1 MSEQTTTKIDH
12 TAKAFDTDLQ
22 EITRKVAEM
31 GGLAEQQIADAIQ
44 ALVDRN
50 VELGERAIAIDPQ
63 IDALQHEIEE
73 KAVLTIARRQPM
85 AVDLREIVGAMRVC
99 NDLER
104 IGDHA
109 KHIGKRVVALDGDF
123 YPQQLIRGVE
133 HMTEIVLGLLK
144 RVLDA
149 YVARDLNAA
158 LEVWKGDEEV
168 DSMCTSLFRELFTY
182 MMEDPRN
189 ITLCMHLMFCA
200 KDIERM
206 GDHATNIAE
215 TVYYMIEGRP
225 ITDQRPKGDPTNFGA
240 AILQR

>member
-1 MSEQTTTKIDH
+1 MTEYNTRVDH

-22 EITRKVAEM
+22 DITRKVAEM
-31 GGLAEQQIADAIQ
+31 GGLVEQQIGDAIQ
-44 ALVDRN
+44 ALVDRDL
-50 VELGERAIAIDPQ
+50 EMGERVIAMDPQ
-63 IDALQHEIEE
+63 IDAMQREIEE
-73 KAVLTIARRQPM
+73 KAILTIARRQPM
-85 AVDLREIVGAMRVC
+85 AVDLREVVGAMRVC

-109 KHIGKRVVALDGDF
+109 KHLGKRVVALDGDF
-123 YPQQLIRGVE
+123 YPQKLIRGVE
-133 HMTEIVLGLLK
+133 HMAELVSAQLK
-144 RVLDA
+144 QVLDSYA
-149 YVARDLNAA
+149 SRDLAAA
-158 LEVWKGDEEV
+158 LTVWKGDEEI

-189 ITLCMHLMFCA
+189 ITFCMHLMFCA

-215 TVYYMIEGRP
+215 TVYYMIEGRQ

-240 AILQR
+240 ALLHK